1 MNGLSFCETEEVAE
15 EVAEEK
21 AEEEA
26 EEVAEE
32 VFNEA
37 EEDWM
42 GAFRNVFFLFFSPL
56 CVISFFFFSRGV
68 NFGTDDI
75 FCLVDLL
82 DFIVFVTTNPP
93 NDLTSEAAAI
103 NAAVEDIMLEVV
115 FIDVDAK
122 EEVLE
127 EDLDKR
133 KEEEEWLLDDL
144 DEILERLD
152 VVLEDGTMD
161 FFSLGFDFGFDLE
174 WGFGLVEPECLVCL
188 PK

>member
-1 MNGLSFCETEEVAE
+1 MNGLSFCET
-15 EVAEEK
+15 
-21 AEEEA
+21 

-82 DFIVFVTTNPP
+82 DFIVFVTINPP

-133 KEEEEWLLDDL
+133 KEEEWLLDDL